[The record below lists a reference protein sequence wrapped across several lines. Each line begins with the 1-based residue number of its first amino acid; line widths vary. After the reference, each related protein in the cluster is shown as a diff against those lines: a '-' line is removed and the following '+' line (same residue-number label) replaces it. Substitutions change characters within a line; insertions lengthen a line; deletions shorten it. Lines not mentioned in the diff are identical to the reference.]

1 MTDQAA
7 TPEPNPSTPQPDTN
21 RHRIINTA
29 ATAVDIAAIA
39 LELTDQPHLAAA
51 AHLTALALRALN
63 TFLDTHNPPRGLF

>member
-7 TPEPNPSTPQPDTN
+7 TPEPNPATPQPNTN
-21 RHRIINTA
+21 RHRIIDAA
-29 ATAVDIAAIA
+29 ATAVDTAAIA

-63 TFLDTHNPPRGLF
+63 TFLDNDNPPRGIF